1 MKSKTLLL
9 LAVIAAIQLPGHAEE
24 DITPSRYLF
33 SEQTTGQFTVNATNA
48 GANPPAGWTVPVDNY
63 NNGFLVLAGGPA
75 VFTGLTAAQPA
86 AIQEG
91 LTITDLGGTIGKVLV
106 LRGKSSAYTAGT
118 AMGAGYNGAWFNMNF
133 YADKTK
139 TPTVKQYVD
148 EGMSTPDA
156 TKKATVR
163 VRLVFSL
170 AENTISPTGS
180 FLGKFYT
187 SNAQNNTSPTDF
199 NTHSPFP
206 SDAFQATDQYGD
218 PLPNDNGEAYYDPT
232 KWMLY
237 EFDTT
242 VPEPAGLP
250 NRLKIELTAT
260 AGNGT
265 LLIKEL
271 RFIKEPTG
279 DPVTRKIINY
289 TPGTTG
295 LDFLK
300 TISEKLQVAIDG
312 HQVQLVN
319 IPAGN
324 RVSVYDVTGSLVKE
338 IITTSDN
345 QQFELANGLYIIR
358 SGNKNTKISIR

>member
-9 LAVIAAIQLPGHAEE
+9 LAVLAGTPFSGYAEE

-33 SEQTTGQFTVNATNA
+33 TEQAVGSFTVNATNA
-48 GANPPAGWTVPVDNY
+48 GANPPAGWTVPVDNF
-63 NNGFLVLAGGPA
+63 NNGYLVLAGGPA

-91 LTITDLGGTIGKVLV
+91 LNIVDLGGTIGKVLV
-106 LRGKSSAYTAGT
+106 LRGKSSTYSAGT

-139 TPTVKQYVD
+139 TPTIKQFVD
-148 EGMSTPDA
+148 EGMTTAEA
-156 TKKATVR
+156 TAKATVR
-163 VRLVFSL
+163 VRLVFSI
-170 AENTISPTGS
+170 AENVISSTGS

-206 SDAFQATDQYGD
+206 SDAFQATDELGD
-218 PLPNDNGEAYYDPT
+218 PLPNDEGEAYYDPT

-260 AGNGT
+260 TGNGT

-279 DPVTRKIINY
+279 LPVTRKMVTY

-295 LDFLK
+295 LNFLNS
-300 TISEKLQVAIDG
+300 ISNELQVALEGNSVRLLNVKDG
-312 HQVQLVN
+312 ETV
-319 IPAGN
+319 
-324 RVSVYDVTGSLVKE
+324 RVFDATGRLVKNF
-338 IITTSDN
+338 TTRIDN
-345 QQFELANGLYIIR
+345 DRFELSNGLYIVR
-358 SGNKNTKISIR
+358 SGLLRTKISVR

>member
-9 LAVIAAIQLPGHAEE
+9 LAAFAGMQFTAVAEE

-33 SEQTTGQFTVNATNA
+33 SEQAVGRFTVNATNA
-48 GANPPAGWTVPVDNY
+48 GANPPAGWTVPVENF

-75 VFTGLTAAQPA
+75 VFTGLEAAQPA

-91 LTITDLGGTIGKVLV
+91 LNIVDLGGTIGKVLV
-106 LRGKSSAYTAGT
+106 LRGKSSAYSAGT

-139 TPTVKQYVD
+139 TPTIKQFVD
-148 EGMSTPDA
+148 EGMTTAEA

-163 VRLVFSL
+163 VRLVFSI
-170 AENTISPTGS
+170 AENTISNTGS

-187 SNAQNNTSPTDF
+187 SNAQNNTSPSDF

-206 SDAFQATDQYGD
+206 SDAFQATDEYGD
-218 PLPNDNGEAYYDPT
+218 PLPNDEGEAYYDPT

-260 AGNGT
+260 TGNGT

-279 DPVTRKIINY
+279 DPVTRKMETY

-295 LDFLK
+295 LNFLK
-300 TISEKLQVAIDG
+300 SLSQELQLAVDG
-312 HQVQLVN
+312 HAVQLLNVAAGSPVN
-319 IPAGN
+319 
-324 RVSVYDVTGSLVKE
+324 VYDATGRAVKNFIAE
-338 IITTSDN
+338 SDN
-345 QQFELANGLYIIR
+345 DHFELATGLYIIR
-358 SGNKNTKISIR
+358 SGRMSAKISVR

>member
-1 MKSKTLLL
+1 MKTKSLLL
-9 LAVIAAIQLPGHAEE
+9 LAILAGVQFSGHAEE

-33 SEQTTGQFTVNATNA
+33 SEQAVGRFTVNATNA
-48 GANPPAGWTVPVDNY
+48 GANPPAGWAVPVDNY
-63 NNGFLVLAGGPA
+63 DNGFLVLAGGPA

-91 LTITDLGGTIGKVLV
+91 LNIVDLGGSIGKVLV
-106 LRGKSSAYTAGT
+106 LRGKSSAYDAGT

-133 YADKTK
+133 YTDKTK

-148 EGMSTPDA
+148 EGMTTAEA

-163 VRLVFSL
+163 VRLVFSI
-170 AENTISPTGS
+170 AENAISSTGS

-206 SDAFQATDQYGD
+206 SDAFQATDEFGD
-218 PLPNDNGEAYYDPT
+218 PLPNDEGEAHYDPT

-271 RFIKEPTG
+271 RFIKDPTG
-279 DPVTRKIINY
+279 EPVTRKMVTY

-295 LDFLK
+295 LNFLQ
-300 TISEKLQVAIDG
+300 SLYGQLQVALEG
-312 HQVQLVN
+312 NTVRLMNVNAGEQVA
-319 IPAGN
+319 I
-324 RVSVYDVTGSLVKE
+324 YDTTGRLVKSF
-338 IITTSDN
+338 TTKVENDC
-345 QQFELANGLYIIR
+345 FELTNGLYVVR
-358 SGNKNTKISIR
+358 SGQMSTKISVR